1 MNQEFPGEIMREIY
15 FGEFREIVVLHI
27 KEIDVKNPE
36 YQSTEWFLLQYL
48 KRIEKNTIPPA
59 SSGKVE
65 NSMRALIR
73 FYVDMIDERTELG
86 ERCRMINEAYRKTL
100 KSGQEG

>member
-1 MNQEFPGEIMREIY
+1 MQEIY
-15 FGEFREIVVLHI
+15 FGEFRKIVVLHI
-27 KEIDVKNPE
+27 REIGERNPE

-59 SSGKVE
+59 SFGKVE

-73 FYVDMIDERTELG
+73 FYVDMIDERSELG
-86 ERCRMINEAYRKTL
+86 ERCRLINGEYRRVLRKE
-100 KSGQEG
+100 QEG